1 MLLSKEIVN
10 LNVFGLLMKDII
22 ALPVSSFISPD
33 LTVVFIVAVIVVGVP
48 SQQSPRLRR
57 LYLGLRSRL
66 EAVLTNSVDVAEN
79 SLTCAIQSSLLNTE
93 PPFLKHLCHLN
104 ERKRGGRG
112 RGGPPSSTGH
122 IDFSG
127 RVLGKPV
134 PDESKS
140 DSPESPVLPG
150 SGPSGLGHGRG
161 KPLPPPSSGHP
172 SFSSFLSS
180 LKPPP
185 AGRGQVTSPPTSGE
199 YGGVLSG
206 LGRGK
211 PMKQPD
217 PENQVKEENRHLRS
231 RQTLDTT
238 TSRTVSKSQPVLS
251 REDAVKNAR
260 KILSQVGD
268 KGGTAG
274 RGRGEFAG
282 GVGQGRGQGRGRD
295 GRERFTWRDRGERDG
310 RDQRIDDTS
319 SKGIY
324 VEDPDDSG
332 EKLAERVGPEVM
344 NQLVEGF
351 EELADRV
358 LPSPLYDEYLDA
370 LDVNCAI
377 EFEPEYLMGEFD
389 RNPDIDEKPPIPLR
403 DALEKVKPF
412 LMAYEGIQSQEE
424 WEEIMEETMVKVPL
438 LKKIVDHYSGPD
450 RVTAKM
456 QQEELER
463 VAKTL
468 PQNTPSSVKRF
479 TDRAVLSL
487 QSNPGWGLTRNA
499 SSWDKLVWEVSQHYK

>member
-1 MLLSKEIVN
+1 MRG
-10 LNVFGLLMKDII
+10 NVGFGTR
-22 ALPVSSFISPD
+22 LPN
-33 LTVVFIVAVIVVGVP
+33 
-48 SQQSPRLRR
+48 
-57 LYLGLRSRL
+57 
-66 EAVLTNSVDVAEN
+66 TNTSHARQTLIPYSTFSN
-79 SLTCAIQSSLLNTE
+79 SGAG
-93 PPFLKHLCHLN
+93 
-104 ERKRGGRG
+104 GGRG

-185 AGRGQVTSPPTSGE
+185 AGRGQVTSPPVSQPTNDSGPKKPMFFKRDDSGSPSVE
-199 YGGVLSG
+199 SRPNISSIGNREVNNRLLGNMAGVLSG

-487 QSNPGWGLTRNA
+487 QSNPGWGFDKKCQFM
-499 SSWDKLVWEVSQHYK
+499 DKLVWEVSQHYK